1 MMKALSKVTRE
12 SVRIPLMERFS
23 YVISEADIV
32 ALERM
37 RDMLEREIRLAETAI
52 AEGQEVD
59 TRKRKLKKVI

>member
-1 MMKALSKVTRE
+1 MKALSKVTRE